1 MIEDENIKDDNVEAV
16 ETETPE
22 APEINHVSNMVSQL
36 VDGDNVAAQD
46 SFKNALTDKIGSALD
61 DKRKTVANDWL
72 NAAVETEAD
81 TETEEHI
88 LGRLKG
94 LRGNKTTVLVSHR
107 VSTLRHTDRI
117 VVLDEG
123 RIVESGSH
131 HELLARDGH
140 YARLWEQQHRTE
152 DN

>member
-1 MIEDENIKDDNVEAV
+1 MNVDEVNNDSVEAV

-22 APEINHVSNMVSQL
+22 VEVNHVNDMINQL

-81 TETEEHI
+81 TETEEQE
-88 LGRLKG
+88 
-94 LRGNKTTVLVSHR
+94 VEQEDEPVVSQ
-107 VSTLRHTDRI
+107 T
-117 VVLDEG
+117 
-123 RIVESGSH
+123 
-131 HELLARDGH
+131 
-140 YARLWEQQHRTE
+140 Q
-152 DN
+152 